1 MHEPFAKNSLIN
13 PATAAPAESAEAAI
27 SALFRQ
33 GLALHQQGQL
43 VAARALYAQVL
54 ALEPQHFDALHLSGV
69 IALQSNQPEL
79 AIDLIGRALQLNPLQ
94 AVAYSNLGLA
104 QKKLQ
109 RLQEAIASFERAIA
123 LQPDFA
129 AAHYNRGLA
138 LNGLRRWADALASFD
153 RAIALQPA
161 NAEAWANRGDALEE
175 LKRLDESL
183 ASYDRAIALRPDL
196 AEAHAYRGLV
206 LTGLQRYAEA
216 IDSFDRA
223 VALRPS
229 YIEPWCN
236 RGIALN
242 ALHRYEEAIASYDR
256 AIALMP
262 DFAEGYGNRALS
274 LRMLQRPQEALADLN
289 RALALRP
296 HYPKAQW
303 SRALALLQLG
313 QYRQGWQAYE
323 VRWHPE
329 NFSHQQ
335 RPFAQPLWLGQ
346 EAVAGKTVL
355 LHSEQ
360 GMGDSIQF
368 CRYAKQVK
376 ALGATVLLDV
386 PQELAGLLQ
395 TVEGVDACLVT
406 HQPLPPF
413 DLHCPLLSLP
423 LACKTE
429 LDSIPSPGPYL
440 HANPAKQAVWEQR
453 LAARDQAGRGLP
465 GHGLPGRGFPGS
477 GLPGR
482 GLRVGLVWSGQR
494 MHDNDHYRNLPLQL
508 LLQHL
513 PVGPQYVSL
522 QKEVRDSDLGALQTS
537 SIQHFGDQLHDFSDT
552 AALCALMDIVVSVDT
567 SVAHLAGA
575 LGRPTWVLLHFAPDW
590 RWLLEREDSPWY
602 ASVRLFRQGPDRQ
615 WAAVLGRVAYG
626 LRRMAKPLASA

>member
-1 MHEPFAKNSLIN
+1 MKQQTPTTQGNLA
-13 PATAAPAESAEAAI
+13 ATASPDAAATDI
-27 SALFRQ
+27 AARFRH

-43 VAARALYAQVL
+43 TAAHAVYAEVLQVQ
-54 ALEPQHFDALHLSGV
+54 PQHFDALHLSGV
-69 IALQSNQPEL
+69 IALQSNQPER
-79 AIDLIGRALQLNPLQ
+79 AIDLIGQALQHNQRQ

-109 RLQEAIASFERAIA
+109 RLPEAIA
-123 LQPDFA
+123 
-129 AAHYNRGLA
+129 N
-138 LNGLRRWADALASFD
+138 FD
-153 RAIALQPA
+153 RAIALQPNFA
-161 NAEAWANRGDALEE
+161 PAHYNRGLAFQGLRRWAEALASFDQTIALQPDNAEAYANRGDVLEE
-175 LKRLDESL
+175 LKRLDEAL
-183 ASYDRAIALRPDL
+183 ASYDKALALRPDL
-196 AEAHAYRGLV
+196 VEAHAFRGLV

-216 IDSFDRA
+216 VDSFDRA

-242 ALHRYEEAIASYDR
+242 ALRRYEDAIASYDR
-256 AIALMP
+256 AIALFP

-289 RALALRP
+289 RALSLRT

-303 SRALALLQLG
+303 SRALSLLQLG
-313 QYRQGWQAYE
+313 QYRQGWQDYE
-323 VRWHPE
+323 SRWQHE
-329 NFSHQQ
+329 SFSHQQ
-335 RPFAQPLWLGQ
+335 RQFAQPLWLG
-346 EAVAGKTVL
+346 EEDVAGKTVL

-368 CRYAKQVK
+368 CRYAKLVK

-386 PQELAGLLQ
+386 PKALAGLLQ
-395 TVEGVDACLVT
+395 TVEGVDACFVT
-406 HQPLPPF
+406 DQPLPPF

-429 LDSIPSPGPYL
+429 LNSIPCPDPYL
-440 HANPAKQAVWEQR
+440 HADPAKQATWEQR
-453 LAARDQAGRGLP
+453 LRAPVAAGQIA
-465 GHGLPGRGFPGS
+465 PGS
-477 GLPGR
+477 

-494 MHDNDHYRNLPLQL
+494 LHDNDHYRNLPLQL

-513 PVGPQYVSL
+513 PVGPQYISL
-522 QKEVRDSDLGALQTS
+522 QKEVRDSDMGALQTS

-552 AALCALMDIVVSVDT
+552 AALCDRMDLVVSVDT

-575 LGRPTWVLLHFAPDW
+575 LGRRTWVLLHFAPDW
-590 RWLLEREDSPWY
+590 RWLLDRDDSPWY
-602 ASVRLFRQGPDRQ
+602 ASVRLFRQGADRHWQ
-615 WAAVLGRVAYG
+615 PVLV
-626 LRRMAKPLASA
+626 RMAEALQHLIDQQA

>member
-1 MHEPFAKNSLIN
+1 MHEPSTPDSL
-13 PATAAPAESAEAAI
+13 PRAAAAAPEI

-33 GLALHQQGQL
+33 ALALHQQGQL
-43 VAARALYAQVL
+43 ATARTLYAQVL
-54 ALEPQHFDALHLSGV
+54 QVQPQHFDALHLSGV
-69 IALQSNQPEL
+69 IALQANQPEL
-79 AIDLIGRALQLNPLQ
+79 AIDLIGQALQLNQRQ
-94 AVAYSNLGLA
+94 AVAWSNLGLA

-109 RLQEAIASFERAIA
+109 HLQQAIASFERAIA

-129 AAHYNRGLA
+129 AAHYNQGLA
-138 LNGLRRWADALASFD
+138 LHGLRRWADAVASFD
-153 RAIALQPA
+153 RAIALQPDH
-161 NAEAWANRGDALEE
+161 AEAWANRGDALEE
-175 LKRLDESL
+175 QKRLDESL
-183 ASYDRAIALRPDL
+183 ASYDQAIALRPHL

-206 LTGLQRYAEA
+206 LIGLQRYAEA
-216 IDSFDRA
+216 VDSFDRA
-223 VALRPS
+223 VALRPT

-274 LRMLQRPQEALADLN
+274 LRMLQRPQQALDDLN

-313 QYRQGWQAYE
+313 QYQQGWQAYE
-323 VRWHPE
+323 VRWQHE
-329 NFSHQQ
+329 NFSTQQ
-335 RPFAQPLWLGQ
+335 RQFAQPLWLG
-346 EAVAGKTVL
+346 EEDVAGKTVL

-368 CRYAKQVK
+368 CRYAKLVK

-386 PQELAGLLQ
+386 PQALAGLLQ
-395 TVEGVDACLVT
+395 SVEGVDACFVT
-406 HQPLPPF
+406 GQPLPPF

-429 LDSIPSPGPYL
+429 LNSIPSPDPYL
-440 HANPAKQAVWEQR
+440 HADSAKRAVWEQR
-453 LAARDQAGRGLP
+453 LGARVPAGN
-465 GHGLPGRGFPGS
+465 GFPGS
-477 GLPGR
+477 

-494 MHDNDHYRNLPLQL
+494 LHDNDHYRNLPLQL

-513 PVGPQYVSL
+513 PTGPQYVSL
-522 QKEVRDSDLGALQTS
+522 QKEVRDADLGALRAS
-537 SIQHFGDQLHDFSDT
+537 SIRHFGEQLHHFSDT
-552 AALCALMDIVVSVDT
+552 AALCDLLDIVVSVDT

-590 RWLLEREDSPWY
+590 RWLLERNDSPWY
-602 ASVRLFRQGPDRQ
+602 ASVRLFRQSEDRQ
-615 WAAVLGRVAYG
+615 WTAVLRRVAEDLVKSEEIG
-626 LRRMAKPLASA
+626 RRA